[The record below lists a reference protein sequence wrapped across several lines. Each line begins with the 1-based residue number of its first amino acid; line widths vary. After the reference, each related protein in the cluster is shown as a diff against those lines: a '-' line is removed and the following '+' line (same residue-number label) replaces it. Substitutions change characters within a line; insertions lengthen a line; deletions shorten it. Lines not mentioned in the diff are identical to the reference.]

1 MPKSPSAQMCS
12 RRQRLWSALLL
23 TGCLCAVGLPVA
35 VRAQTNP
42 GFTFTWGDG
51 PSGKQQLSYVL
62 DYGTPGFNGDRY
74 RLKLGPQKVAI
85 SGITISYPDYYDG
98 TFDPKGI
105 EVRVGAEG
113 SKGGGLF
120 NLKRDLGKPITLSEV
135 SLDPDNRI
143 ITLTPSEVIPA
154 GTPVQ
159 VVLSNVRNPPT
170 GGMYYFNAR
179 ISSPGDIPLMR
190 YIGTWVVGIYRS

>member
-1 MPKSPSAQMCS
+1 MPKPMSAKS
-12 RRQRLWSALLL
+12 SARPGRLGSALLL
-23 TGCLCAVGLPVA
+23 TSCLFAAGLPA
-35 VRAQTNP
+35 LAQTNP

-51 PSGKQQLSYVL
+51 PTGKQQLRYVL

-85 SGITISYPDYYDG
+85 SGISITYPDYYDG

-105 EVRVGAEG
+105 ELRVGTE
-113 SKGGGLF
+113 SKKGGGFLSF
-120 NLKRDLGKPITLSEV
+120 TRDLGKLVPLSEQ
-135 SLDPDNRI
+135 SLDAENRI

-154 GTPVQ
+154 GLPVQ
-159 VVLSNVRNPPT
+159 VVLSNVRNPQT

-179 ISSPGDIPLMR
+179 ITSPGDVPLMR
-190 YIGTWVVGIYRS
+190 YIGTWILSIYRT